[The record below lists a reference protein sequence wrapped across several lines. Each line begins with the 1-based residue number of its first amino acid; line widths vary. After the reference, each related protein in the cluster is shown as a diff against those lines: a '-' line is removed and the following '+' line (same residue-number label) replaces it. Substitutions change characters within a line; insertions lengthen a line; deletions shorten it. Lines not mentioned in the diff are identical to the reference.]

1 MIKLFYNQYIKNLT
15 ILIVWFSYFASINTN
30 PSKFFSYDIINQL
43 RLIMPIIL
51 SIVYFVIYWKYF
63 KKKSKTI
70 FSIFFYII
78 FISYSLFLTST
89 MLPYKPP
96 FSVGIF
102 QNSPFNLFWPLIM
115 FLVYLILSKFCTK
128 EDTIMLV
135 KFSILIIFFISVFF
149 LISTLNT
156 MLEKNYFHFYGI
168 HIKAIPFAGG
178 ESVPRSTGISRMC
191 LIVYIFLVL
200 RYFLNKNNKNYFLLL
215 LITFFGIS
223 TIIYQSRLINSIF
236 LISNCFF
243 VIFYLK
249 KFFYDKRLIIFCLFL
264 PVFLNIGYT
273 VFSQGKYI
281 PLIIG
286 GKYID
291 IIKTSIIREQRV
303 WDDQMNSKDRIF
315 RFSSGRFSDWD
326 KAIKVIKRSPL
337 KGYGAQS
344 DRFFLD
350 GQSVHSSLLYA
361 YLSGGIMGGIAIILI
376 YIYSVLILLNF
387 YFFKGRK
394 DNHNYI
400 MDVCAL
406 IMVIILLRSLLE
418 TSFAVFGVDFLL
430 FTVSLLTLSKAY
442 YTKFN

>member
-1 MIKLFYNQYIKNLT
+1 
-15 ILIVWFSYFASINTN
+15 
-30 PSKFFSYDIINQL
+30 
-43 RLIMPIIL
+43 
-51 SIVYFVIYWKYF
+51 
-63 KKKSKTI
+63 
-70 FSIFFYII
+70 
-78 FISYSLFLTST
+78 
-89 MLPYKPP
+89 
-96 FSVGIF
+96 
-102 QNSPFNLFWPLIM
+102 M
-115 FLVYLILSKFCTK
+115 F
-128 EDTIMLV
+128 
-135 KFSILIIFFISVFF
+135 
-149 LISTLNT
+149 
-156 MLEKNYFHFYGI
+156 EKNYFHFYGI
-168 HIKAIPFAGG
+168 NIKANQFAGG

-236 LISNCFF
+236 LVSNCFF

-249 KFFYDKRLIIFCLFL
+249 KFFYDKRLIIFCFIL

-281 PLIIG
+281 PSVIG
-286 GKYID
+286 GKYIN
-291 IIKTSIIREQRV
+291 IIKVSFIREQRV
-303 WDDQMNSKDRIF
+303 FDDQMSSKDKIF

-344 DRFFLD
+344 DRFFLN
-350 GQSVHSSLLYA
+350 GQSVHNSFLYA
-361 YLSGGIMGGIAIILI
+361 YLSGGIMGGIAIISI

-394 DNHNYI
+394 DSHHYI

-406 IMVIILLRSLLE
+406 IMVIILLRSILE
-418 TSFAVFGVDFLL
+418 TSFAVFGIDFLL

-442 YTKFN
+442 YTKFD

>member
-178 ESVPRSTGISRMC
+178 ETAPRSTGISRMC